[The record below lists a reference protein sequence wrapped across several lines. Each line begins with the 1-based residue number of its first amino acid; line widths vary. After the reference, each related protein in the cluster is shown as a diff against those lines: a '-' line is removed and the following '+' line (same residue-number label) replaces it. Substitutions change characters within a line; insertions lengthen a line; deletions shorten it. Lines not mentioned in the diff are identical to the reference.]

1 MSLHGTA
8 GEATGAGTLAGVW
21 FVCVKE
27 SMDNLRD
34 RRSLFLALIYPVLGA
49 LLLGLLV
56 SFVGGMFRGQDVGRL
71 QLAVQN
77 AWLAPELVR
86 YLADNEVD
94 VIGAPANPHRAVRR
108 GALDAVLVIPDS
120 YGDDLRAQRTARL
133 DVVVNATRLSTVIT
147 VARVVELLRAYDRE
161 LADARLKDYG
171 VPPEAA
177 APLKIQSVNVGRSR
191 NLAGFFLN
199 MLPPFIIFTIFVGG
213 VYMAIDTTAGERER
227 GSMEPLLTNPIGR
240 WQLMLGK
247 AMATMLFTATAVIVQ
262 LCAFKLMFELV
273 SSRETG
279 MQINPD
285 GSAFVMVFLLS
296 LPLMAFAV
304 ALQVIVAT
312 VSRSTK
318 ETQTYLGLLPLIP
331 SLPGMILVFVPLKA
345 QLWMLTVPTF
355 GQILLI
361 GKFMRE
367 EPVALSEIAVSAG
380 ATGLAAAL
388 LLFVAARLYER
399 DQLVFGG

>member
-1 MSLHGTA
+1 MSGLRGI
-8 GEATGAGTLAGVW
+8 W
-21 FVCVKE
+21 FVCLKE

-34 RRSLFLALIYPVLGA
+34 RRSLFLALVYPVLGA

-71 QLAVQN
+71 HLPVLN
-77 AWLAPELVR
+77 AHLAPELVG
-86 YLADNEVD
+86 YLGDNEVE
-94 VIGAPANPHRAVRR
+94 VVPAPADPRRAVRR
-108 GALDAVLVIPDS
+108 GRADAVLVVPPS
-120 YGDDLRAQRTARL
+120 YREDLAAQRTARL

-147 VARVVELLRAYDRE
+147 VARVVELLRAYDRQV
-161 LADARLKDYG
+161 ADARLRDYG
-171 VPPEAA
+171 VPEQAA
-177 APLKIQSVNVGRSR
+177 APFKIQSVNVGRSR

-213 VYMAIDTTAGERER
+213 VYMAIDTTSGERER
-227 GSMEPLLTNPIGR
+227 GSLEPLLTNPIGR

-247 AMATMLFTATAVIVQ
+247 AMATMLFTMAAVLVQ
-262 LCAFKLMFELV
+262 LLAFKLMFELV

-279 MQINPD
+279 LQINPD
-285 GSAFVMVFLLS
+285 WQAFLAVFALC

-331 SLPGMILVFVPLKA
+331 SLPGMILVFVPLQAK
-345 QLWMLTVPTF
+345 LWMLSVPTF

-361 GKFMRE
+361 GQLMRQ
-367 EPVALSEIAVSAG
+367 EPVALSQVAVSAG
-380 ATGLAAAL
+380 ATGLAAAAL
-388 LLFVAARLYER
+388 LYVAARLYER
-399 DQLVFGG
+399 DQLLFGG

>member
-1 MSLHGTA
+1 MSGL
-8 GEATGAGTLAGVW
+8 AGTW
-21 FVCVKE
+21 FVFLKE

-71 QLAVQN
+71 QLPVLN
-77 AWLAPELVR
+77 AHLAPDLIA
-86 YLADNEVD
+86 YLARNEVE
-94 VIGAPANPHRAVRR
+94 VVPAPANPRRDVRR
-108 GALDAVLVIPDS
+108 GRVDSVLVIPPG
-120 YGDDLRAQRTARL
+120 YGADIAAQRTAPL

-171 VPPEAA
+171 VPAQAA
-177 APLKIQSVNVGRSR
+177 TPLKIQSVNVGRSR

-213 VYMAIDTTAGERER
+213 VYMAIDTTSGERER
-227 GSMEPLLTNPIGR
+227 GSLEPLLTNPISR

-247 AMATMLFTATAVIVQ
+247 AMATMFFTMTAVVVQ

-279 MQINPD
+279 LQINPD
-285 GSAFVMVFLLS
+285 GSAFLAVFLLS

-331 SLPGMILVFVPLKA
+331 SLPGMILVFVPLNAK
-345 QLWMLTVPTF
+345 LWMMSVPTF

-361 GKFMRE
+361 GQLMRE
-367 EPVALSEIAVSAG
+367 EPVALSQIAVSAG
-380 ATGLAAAL
+380 ATGLAAAAL
-388 LLFVAARLYER
+388 LWVAARLYER
-399 DQLVFGG
+399 DQLLFGG